1 MRAYTLG
8 DRDEWSGGGGSVWG
22 GRCAADVE
30 LVRWRGLK
38 SESQTR
44 LPMASL

>member
-1 MRAYTLG
+1 MSGR
-8 DRDEWSGGGGSVWG
+8 GGGGG
-22 GRCAADVE
+22 GGCVCGGVVCAADVG

-38 SESQTR
+38 SESRTR